1 MIRSFFKHL
10 WQSIKNLRR
19 NGWMTVAAVS
29 SVTITLVLVGAF
41 LAIILNTTKLATD
54 LENNVRISTFL
65 KLSVHDNDKE
75 IADPNDKS
83 KKVTNADYHKIEKAI
98 KAVPNVQ
105 KVTYSSKE
113 QELDKLTKSLGNT
126 WKMFKGDSNPLYD
139 VYIVEADKPSNV
151 TTVAKGIAK
160 IEGVDRVDYG
170 GANTKK
176 IFGLSN
182 MIRTWGFGAAL
193 LLLLVAV
200 FLISNTIRITILS
213 RQREI
218 QIMRLVG
225 AKNGYIR
232 WPFFLEGAW
241 VGLLGSILPSVLI
254 AFLYRVA
261 FIGLQKPLIQQ
272 NLYLLKPATFVPEL
286 ILLMV
291 VVGVTIGSLG
301 SIISMR
307 RFLKI

>member
-1 MIRSFFKHL
+1 MIRTFFKHL

-29 SVTITLVLVGAF
+29 SVTITLVLVGVF
-41 LAIILNTTKLATD
+41 LAVILNTTKLASD

-65 KLSVHDNDKE
+65 KLGVHDDSKELVDANDQ
-75 IADPNDKS
+75 S
-83 KKVTNADYHKIEKAI
+83 KKVTNPDYHKIEKAI
-98 KAVPNVQ
+98 KAVPNVA

-113 QELDKLTKSLGNT
+113 NELEKLTKSLGST
-126 WKMFKGDSNPLYD
+126 WNMFKGDSNPLYD
-139 VYIVEADKPSNV
+139 VYIVEADKPANV
-151 TTVAKGIAK
+151 TKVSKDIGKIA
-160 IEGVDRVDYG
+160 GVERADYG

-176 IFGLSN
+176 IFGLSKV
-182 MIRTWGFGAAL
+182 IRTWGLGAAGL
-193 LLLLVAV
+193 LLFVAI
-200 FLISNTIRITILS
+200 FLISNTIRMTILS

-241 VGLLGSILPSVLI
+241 VGILGAILPSLI
-254 AFLYRVA
+254 IGFVYRIGYV
-261 FIGLQKPLIQQ
+261 GLQKSLAQQ
-272 NLYLLKPATFVPEL
+272 DLYLLNPNTFVPQL

-291 VVGVTIGSLG
+291 VVGVVIGSIG

-307 RFLKI
+307 RFLKV

>member
-1 MIRSFFKHL
+1 MIRTFFKHL

-29 SVTITLVLVGAF
+29 SVTITLVLVGVF
-41 LAIILNTTKLATD
+41 LAVILNTTKLASD

-65 KLSVHDNDKE
+65 KLGVHDDSKELVDANDQ
-75 IADPNDKS
+75 S
-83 KKVTNADYHKIEKAI
+83 KKVTNPDYHKIEKAI
-98 KAVPNVQ
+98 KAVPNVA

-113 QELDKLTKSLGNT
+113 NELEKLTKSLGST
-126 WKMFKGDSNPLYD
+126 WNMFKGDSNPLYD
-139 VYIVEADKPSNV
+139 VYIVEADKPVNV
-151 TTVAKGIAK
+151 TKVAANIGKLD
-160 IEGVDRVDYG
+160 GVERADYG
-170 GANTKK
+170 GANTKR
-176 IFGLSN
+176 IFGLSKV
-182 MIRTWGFGAAL
+182 IRTWGLAAAG
-193 LLLLVAV
+193 LLLVVAI
-200 FLISNTIRITILS
+200 FLISNTIRMTILS

-241 VGLLGSILPSVLI
+241 VGVLGAILPSLLI
-254 AFLYRVA
+254 GFFYRIGYV
-261 FIGLQKPLIQQ
+261 GLQKSLAQQ
-272 NLYLLKPATFVPEL
+272 DLYLLNPSTFVPQL

-291 VVGVTIGSLG
+291 LVGMVIGSIG

-307 RFLKI
+307 RFLKV

>member
-1 MIRSFFKHL
+1 MIRTFFKHM

-19 NGWMTVAAVS
+19 NGWMTVAAIS
-29 SVTITLVLVGAF
+29 SVTITLVLVGVF
-41 LAIILNTTKLATD
+41 LAVILNTTKLASD
-54 LENNVRISTFL
+54 LENNVRVSTFL

-75 IADPNDKS
+75 IVDPADKS
-83 KKVTNADYHKIEKAI
+83 KKIANPDYQKLAKEI
-98 KAVPNVQ
+98 KAMPHVV

-113 QELDKLTKSLGNT
+113 NELDKLTKSLGDT

-139 VYIVEADKPSNV
+139 VYIVEADKPENV
-151 TTVAKGIAK
+151 TSVAKK
-160 IEGVDRVDYG
+160 ISKLAGVQRADYG
-170 GANTKK
+170 GTNTKR
-176 IFGLSN
+176 IFGLSKI
-182 MIRTWGFGAAL
+182 IRTWGLGAAGL
-193 LLLLVAV
+193 LLFVAV
-200 FLISNTIRITILS
+200 FLISNTIRITIIS

-241 VGLLGSILPSVLI
+241 VGLIGAILPSLLVGF
-254 AFLYRVA
+254 AYRIGYV
-261 FIGLQKPLIQQ
+261 GLQKPLAQQ
-272 NLYLLKPATFVPEL
+272 DLYLLNPDVFVPQ
-286 ILLMV
+286 IIVLMV
-291 VVGVTIGSLG
+291 VVGVAIGSVG

>member
-1 MIRSFFKHL
+1 MIRTFFKHL

-19 NGWMTVAAVS
+19 NGWMTVAAIS
-29 SVTITLVLVGAF
+29 SVTITLVLVGTF
-41 LAIILNTTKLATD
+41 LAVILNTTKLAGD
-54 LENNVRISTFL
+54 LENNVRISTYL

-83 KKVTNADYHKIEKAI
+83 KMIANPDYQKVYKAIEK
-98 KAVPNVQ
+98 VPDV
-105 KVTYSSKE
+105 KKITYSSKE
-113 QELDKLTKSLGNT
+113 NELNKLTKSLGNT
-126 WKMFKGDSNPLYD
+126 WKMFQGDSNPLYD
-139 VYIVEADKPSNV
+139 VYIVEADKPEDV
-151 TTVAKGIAK
+151 KAVAKAIGK
-160 IEGVDRVDYG
+160 IDGVERADYG
-170 GANTKK
+170 GANTEK
-176 IFGLSN
+176 IFGMSN
-182 MIRTWGFGAAL
+182 VIRTWGLGGAAL
-193 LLLLVAV
+193 LLFVAV

-241 VGLLGSILPSVLI
+241 VGLLGAIVPSFLI
-254 AFLYRVA
+254 AFVYRIGYV
-261 FIGLQKPLIQQ
+261 GLQKPLAQQ
-272 NLYLLKPATFVPEL
+272 ELYLLHPSTFIPE
-286 ILLMV
+286 IIILMV
-291 VVGVTIGSLG
+291 VIGVAIGSVG

>member
-1 MIRSFFKHL
+1 MIRTFFKHL

-29 SVTITLVLVGAF
+29 SVTITLVLVGVF
-41 LAIILNTTKLATD
+41 LAVILNTTKLASD

-65 KLSVHDNDKE
+65 KLGVHDDSKELVDANDQ
-75 IADPNDKS
+75 S
-83 KKVTNADYHKIEKAI
+83 KKVTNPDYHKIEKAI
-98 KAVPNVQ
+98 KAVPNVT

-113 QELDKLTKSLGNT
+113 NELEKLTKSLGST
-126 WKMFKGDSNPLYD
+126 WNMFKGDSNPLYD
-139 VYIVEADKPSNV
+139 VYIVEADKPANV
-151 TTVAKGIAK
+151 TKVSKDIGKIA
-160 IEGVDRVDYG
+160 GVERADYG

-176 IFGLSN
+176 IFGLSKV
-182 MIRTWGFGAAL
+182 IRTWGLGAAGL
-193 LLLLVAV
+193 LLFVAI
-200 FLISNTIRITILS
+200 FLISNTIRMTILS

-241 VGLLGSILPSVLI
+241 VGVLGAILPSLI
-254 AFLYRVA
+254 IGFVYRIGYV
-261 FIGLQKPLIQQ
+261 GLQKSLAQQ
-272 NLYLLKPATFVPEL
+272 DLYLLNPTTFVPQL

-291 VVGVTIGSLG
+291 VVGVVIGSIG

-307 RFLKI
+307 RFLKV

>member
-1 MIRSFFKHL
+1 MIRNFFKHIL
-10 WQSIKNLRR
+10 ESLKNLKR

-29 SVTITLVLVGAF
+29 SVTITLVLVGVF
-41 LAIILNTTKLATD
+41 LAVILNTTKLASD

-65 KLSVHDNDKE
+65 KLNVHDGEKE

-83 KKVTNADYHKIEKAI
+83 KMVANPDYHKIEKAI
-98 KAVPNVQ
+98 EKVPHVT

-113 QELDKLTKSLGNT
+113 NELEKLTKSLGNT

-139 VYIVEADKPSNV
+139 VYIVEADKPENV
-151 TTVAKGIAK
+151 TEVAKNISK
-160 IEGVDRVDYG
+160 IDGVDRADYG
-170 GANTKK
+170 GTNTKK
-176 IFGLSN
+176 IFGLSKV
-182 MIRTWGFGAAL
+182 IRTWGAGAAIL
-193 LLLLVAV
+193 LLFVAV

-241 VGLLGSILPSVLI
+241 VGLLGAILPSVLI
-254 AFLYRVA
+254 SVVYRIGYV
-261 FIGLQKPLIQQ
+261 GLQKPLSQQ
-272 NLYLLKPATFVPEL
+272 GLYLLNPSTFVPQL
-286 ILLMV
+286 IILMI
-291 VVGVTIGSLG
+291 VVGVAIGSLG